1 MVQLR
6 DIKALVTP
14 LTARTK
20 LDDLSAVL
28 DRVNKSPSVVL
39 KVITSLPVSCKL
51 LKCVSTALTETQV
64 LRTAVNRV
72 QEHCKGLVGGASLS
86 DFSRVVGLDSE
97 LGDAKL
103 RTHLQAN
110 HGALLETLGDAIAAQ
125 LGDLSE
131 LASSIIPKLSQLEF
145 TRYKLSGDNVEGL
158 VQRLQA
164 RAQMS
169 EYVWRLSISQ
179 FVPLCC
185 ISHLPWKKKRR
196 LVRPHKK

>member
-1 MVQLR
+1 MSLQEGVLVQLR

-51 LKCVSTALTETQV
+51 LKGVSTALAETLV
-64 LRTAVNRV
+64 PRTAVNRV
-72 QEHCKGLVGGASLS
+72 QEHCKGLVGASLS

-103 RTHLQAN
+103 RTHLQAD

-131 LASSIIPKLSQLEF
+131 LASSIMPTLERLEF
-145 TRYKLSGDNVEGL
+145 TRYKLSGDNVKRL

-164 RAQMS
+164 RAQM
-169 EYVWRLSISQ
+169 
-179 FVPLCC
+179 
-185 ISHLPWKKKRR
+185 
-196 LVRPHKK
+196 